1 MNKQD
6 AFEPL
11 SSLKHVDFYNNPKL
25 VSIFSHEMKAP
36 SLPPSIF
43 KLGLGN
49 NRFVQ
54 KVPLAM
60 LQNISR
66 SLVQINL
73 SINFYFLLSENV
85 WPSIEFDNLTTLI
98 LESCSISVVNETA
111 FQNMPKLIYLYMGK
125 NQLTQVAPYTFPQS
139 LQLLSVRQNPQMSG
153 LFTMSKDNFAG
164 MTNLQW
170 LDMNSMSINSKNL
183 SADAFQGLNNLWYL
197 QMRNSGLSEIPSRF
211 FSSLTKLVVL
221 DLGENSISTLPPQFS
236 VGLTNTLMLFL
247 DHCSLDF
254 PAEIDYNYQPFRG
267 MKNLSMLFLSKNSI
281 NQFTPN
287 LVANLSQL
295 SALHLNGNQL
305 HTWEFGTT
313 AYMPHYAAIAVSNN
327 KIQFLPNQTYEEFS
341 RVAAIDLSDNALI
354 CNCQV
359 IFHML
364 LKQKK
369 NSPIISPYCWRLIIF
384 SDTVVHYFAS
394 LKPNSRT

>member
-25 VSIFSHEMKAP
+25 MSIFSHEMKAP
-36 SLPPSIF
+36 SLPPSIL

-85 WPSIEFDNLTTLI
+85 WPSIEFNNLTTLV

-111 FQNMPKLIYLYMGK
+111 FQNMPKLTYLYMGK

-139 LQLLSVRQNPQMSG
+139 LQLLSVRQNPQVSG
-153 LFTMSKDNFAG
+153 LFTLSKDNFAG
-164 MTNLQW
+164 MTNLHW

-183 SADAFQGLNNLWYL
+183 SADAFQGLSNLQCL

-221 DLGENSISTLPPQFS
+221 DLGENSINTLPHQFS
-236 VGLTNTLMLFL
+236 VGLTNALILFL

-281 NQFTPN
+281 SQFTPN
-287 LVANLSQL
+287 LVANLSRL

-313 AYMPHYAAIAVSNN
+313 AYMPPDAAIAVSNN

-341 RVAAIDLSDNALI
+341 RIAAIDLSDNALI

-364 LKQKK
+364 QKQNKTK
-369 NSPIISPYCWRLIIF
+369 LL
-384 SDTVVHYFAS
+384 HYFSMLLVIRYFSGYSSS
-394 LKPNSRT
+394 LFWIF

>member
-1 MNKQD
+1 
-6 AFEPL
+6 
-11 SSLKHVDFYNNPKL
+11 
-25 VSIFSHEMKAP
+25 
-36 SLPPSIF
+36 
-43 KLGLGN
+43 
-49 NRFVQ
+49 
-54 KVPLAM
+54 
-60 LQNISR
+60 
-66 SLVQINL
+66 
-73 SINFYFLLSENV
+73 
-85 WPSIEFDNLTTLI
+85 
-98 LESCSISVVNETA
+98 
-111 FQNMPKLIYLYMGK
+111 
-125 NQLTQVAPYTFPQS
+125 
-139 LQLLSVRQNPQMSG
+139 
-153 LFTMSKDNFAG
+153 
-164 MTNLQW
+164 
-170 LDMNSMSINSKNL
+170 
-183 SADAFQGLNNLWYL
+183 
-197 QMRNSGLSEIPSRF
+197 
-211 FSSLTKLVVL
+211 
-221 DLGENSISTLPPQFS
+221 
-236 VGLTNTLMLFL
+236 
-247 DHCSLDF
+247 LDF
-254 PAEIDYNYQPFRG
+254 PAEFDYNYQPFRG